1 MQKKFDIEIR
11 KTNKQIRNI
20 DLALTDQN
28 DIYGNKSIRTSI
40 PKKSKVELLRQK
52 IELENY
58 IEELK
63 MLKEFTR

>member
-20 DLALTDQN
+20 DLALIDQN

-40 PKKSKVELLRQK
+40 PKKSKAELLRQK
-52 IELENY
+52 TELENY